1 VGSKELKLE
10 PEKPEAEA
18 AIRSLEGGGRMVWS
32 IQVPTKEGWYWFSA
46 LDGSDER
53 IVSVYHQGLDG
64 NKPLTASG
72 ENFALFDLNGH
83 RWAGP
88 LERPR

>member
-1 VGSKELKLE
+1 
-10 PEKPEAEA
+10 
-18 AIRSLEGGGRMVWS
+18 M
-32 IQVPTKEGWYWFSA
+32 EGWYWFSK

-88 LERPR
+88 IERPR

>member
-1 VGSKELKLE
+1 MESLSGKAG
-10 PEKPEAEA
+10 AEESV
-18 AIRSLEGGGRMVWS
+18 RSRRKGGGVIWTTET
-32 IQVPTKEGWYWFSA
+32 PTKEGWYWFSEP
-46 LDGSDER
+46 DGSDER

>member
-1 VGSKELKLE
+1 MIWTTQ
-10 PEKPEAEA
+10 A
-18 AIRSLEGGGRMVWS
+18 
-32 IQVPTKEGWYWFSA
+32 PTKEGWYWFSK

-64 NKPLTASG
+64 NKPLMASG
-72 ENFALFDLNGH
+72 ENFSLFDLNGH

>member
-1 VGSKELKLE
+1 LKNPVPKKRLDRAG
-10 PEKPEAEA
+10 KG
-18 AIRSLEGGGRMVWS
+18 EGVIWS
-32 IQVPTKEGWYWFSA
+32 TQAPTMEGWYWFSE

-83 RWAGP
+83 RWAG
-88 LERPR
+88 LIERPR

>member
-1 VGSKELKLE
+1 MIWTTK
-10 PEKPEAEA
+10 A
-18 AIRSLEGGGRMVWS
+18 
-32 IQVPTKEGWYWFSA
+32 PTMEGWYWFSK

-64 NKPLTASG
+64 NTPLVASG
-72 ENFALFDLNGH
+72 ENFALFDLNGY

-88 LERPR
+88 IERPR